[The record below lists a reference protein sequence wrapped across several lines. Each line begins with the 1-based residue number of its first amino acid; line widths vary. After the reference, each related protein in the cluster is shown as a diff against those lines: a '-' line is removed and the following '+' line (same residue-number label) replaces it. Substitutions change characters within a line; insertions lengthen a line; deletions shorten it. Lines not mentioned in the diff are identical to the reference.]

1 MKPVLRVTHLNLM
14 ALAAILDCF
23 FIVNI
28 FWLVVLTP
36 LKNFSQREGLSHILW
51 NIKNV
56 WNHQECGFIIPK
68 HFNQRWF
75 CVGVWKSVIPSH
87 IVDDPLESTN
97 KKNAPPEPSSW
108 SRPFPPAT
116 TGEMLK
122 TGETTCSSH
131 IFSSYDLWL
140 EYVYLKWVWHSMGMG
155 QYL

>member
-56 WNHQECGFIIPK
+56 
-68 HFNQRWF
+68 
-75 CVGVWKSVIPSH
+75 
-87 IVDDPLESTN
+87 
-97 KKNAPPEPSSW
+97 
-108 SRPFPPAT
+108 
-116 TGEMLK
+116 
-122 TGETTCSSH
+122 
-131 IFSSYDLWL
+131 
-140 EYVYLKWVWHSMGMG
+140 
-155 QYL
+155 